1 MKNLRPLILGIIIGA
16 LATYFFCPRQAP
28 EEIEGKEEAKSAVA
42 KIVEPKGVITVEEAL
57 ALNNNWTKFR
67 KPAVDSCI
75 TAQTQ
80 GEIKI
85 DDRSVGW
92 SVKDI
97 KDYLVFAEAESKK
110 IGYSM
115 DSIRVYLGVYGA
127 NSPNKA
133 HFTTMFIAPLGEKL
147 TSEASS
153 MPFALPAQFPG
164 IPPLNAGQGGGGY
177 GGDD

>member
-16 LATYFFCPRQAP
+16 LATYFFCPRQA
-28 EEIEGKEEAKSAVA
+28 GKEENVVTAEILK
-42 KIVEPKGVITVEEAL
+42 PKGVITVEQAL
-57 ALNNNWTKFR
+57 ELNDNWTKYR

-80 GEIKI
+80 GKIKV

-97 KDYLVFAEAESKK
+97 KDYLIYAETEADKF
-110 IGYSM
+110 GYSM

-127 NSPNKA
+127 NAPHKA
-133 HFTTMFIAPLGEKL
+133 NYTTMFIAPKGQKL
-147 TSEASS
+147 TAEASS
-153 MPFALPAQFPG
+153 IPFVLPTQFPG
-164 IPPLNAGQGGGGY
+164 TPPLNDGS
-177 GGDD
+177 GGDDDYSGND